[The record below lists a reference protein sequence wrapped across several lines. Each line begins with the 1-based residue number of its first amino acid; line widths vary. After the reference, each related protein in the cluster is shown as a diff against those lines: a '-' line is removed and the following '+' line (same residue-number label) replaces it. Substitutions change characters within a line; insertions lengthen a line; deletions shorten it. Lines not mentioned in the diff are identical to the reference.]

1 MSIFTFISQVSK
13 FSQLNQPARPLAF
26 IACSIALALSSMHG
40 AAQAQANY
48 PDKPIRLIVPY
59 TPGGGADTNS
69 RMLAQPMSV
78 ILGQPIVIENRPGA
92 SGVVGAMAVLQ
103 SPTDGYTVFYDT
115 FPYAVNAVMRDLPF
129 DPVKDMI
136 PVSQAINMPLILVIP
151 AASPFKSVKELVAFA
166 KENPNK
172 LDYGSYG
179 AGGAAHLAAELLQRD
194 AGIKW
199 VHVPYKGGAQ
209 AIADV
214 LAGRLAAYYSNPITA
229 LQHLKS
235 GKLRALATTGTSRMD
250 ALPDVPTFEEIGYP
264 GFRVVE
270 WNGFFVAKGTP
281 PIVIDRLAKA
291 VHEAT
296 KDPAVKARMES
307 MGIEPVGNTP
317 EQFTTFLNG
326 EIKQWRALVQ
336 SNNIRAD

>member
-1 MSIFTFISQVSK
+1 MSIFTRISQYSTRFNLGLV
-13 FSQLNQPARPLAF
+13 
-26 IACSIALALSSMHG
+26 SIALAVASSHSPI
-40 AAQAQANY
+40 QAQASY
-48 PDKPIRLIVPY
+48 PDKPIRLVVPY

-69 RMLAQPMSV
+69 RMLAQPMSA

-103 SPTDGYTVFYDT
+103 APADGYTVFFDA

-136 PVSQAINMPLILVIP
+136 PVSQAINMPLILVVP
-151 AASPFKSVKELVAFA
+151 AASPFKTVKDLVDFA
-166 KENPNK
+166 KANPDK

-199 VHVPYKGGAQ
+199 THVPYKGGAQ

-214 LAGRLAAYYSNPITA
+214 LAGRLGGYFSNPITA
-229 LQHLKS
+229 LPHLKS
-235 GKLRALATTGTSRMD
+235 GKLRALGTTGATRME
-250 ALPDVPTFEEIGYP
+250 ALPEVPTFEELGYP
-264 GFRVVE
+264 GFKVVE

-281 PIVIDRLAKA
+281 TSAIERLAKTIN
-291 VHEAT
+291 EAT
-296 KDPAVKARMES
+296 KDPVVKTRMES
-307 MGIEPVGNTP
+307 LGIEPVGNTP

>member
-1 MSIFTFISQVSK
+1 
-13 FSQLNQPARPLAF
+13 
-26 IACSIALALSSMHG
+26 
-40 AAQAQANY
+40 
-48 PDKPIRLIVPY
+48 
-59 TPGGGADTNS
+59 
-69 RMLAQPMSV
+69 MLAQPMSA

-103 SPTDGYTVFYDT
+103 APADGYTVFFDA

-136 PVSQAINMPLILVIP
+136 PVSQAINMPLILVVP
-151 AASPFKSVKELVAFA
+151 AASPFKTLKDLVEFA
-166 KENPNK
+166 KANPNK

-199 VHVPYKGGAQ
+199 THVPYKGGAQ

-214 LAGRLAAYYSNPITA
+214 LAGRLGGYFSNPITA
-229 LQHLKS
+229 LPHLKS
-235 GKLRALATTGTSRMD
+235 GKLRALGTTGATRME
-250 ALPDVPTFEEIGYP
+250 AIPEVPTLEELGYP

-281 PIVIDRLAKA
+281 PSAIERLAKT
-291 VHEAT
+291 VNEAT
-296 KDPAVKARMES
+296 KDPAVKARMGS

-317 EQFTTFLNG
+317 EQFTTFLQG

>member
-1 MSIFTFISQVSK
+1 MSIFTFLSQVSK
-13 FSQLNQPARPLAF
+13 FSPFDQPTRPLAF
-26 IACSIALALSSMHG
+26 IACSIAIALSSMHG

-48 PDKPIRLIVPY
+48 PDKPIRLVVPY

-103 SPTDGYTVFYDT
+103 APADGYTVFFDA
-115 FPYAVNAVMRDLPF
+115 FPYAVNAVMRSLPF

-136 PVSQAINMPLILVIP
+136 PVSQAINMPLILVVP
-151 AASPFKSVKELVAFA
+151 AASPFKTLKDLVDFA
-166 KENPNK
+166 KANPDK

-199 VHVPYKGGAQ
+199 THVPYKGGAQ

-214 LAGRLAAYYSNPITA
+214 LAGRLGGYFSNPITA
-229 LQHLKS
+229 LPHLKS
-235 GKLRALATTGTSRMD
+235 GKLRALGTTGAARME
-250 ALPDVPTFEEIGYP
+250 AIPEVPTFEELGYP

-281 PIVIDRLAKA
+281 ANAIERLAKTIN
-291 VHEAT
+291 EAT
-296 KDPAVKARMES
+296 KDPAVKARMGS

-317 EQFTTFLNG
+317 EQFTTFLQG

>member
-1 MSIFTFISQVSK
+1 MTIITRRIERATRLGLSVV
-13 FSQLNQPARPLAF
+13 
-26 IACSIALALSSMHG
+26 CIALAITGLHNPV
-40 AAQAQANY
+40 QAQANY
-48 PDKPIRLIVPY
+48 PDKPIRLVVPY

-69 RMLAQPMSV
+69 RMLAQPMSA

-103 SPTDGYTVFYDT
+103 SPTDGYTMFYDT

-151 AASPFKSVKELVAFA
+151 AASPFKTVKELVDFA
-166 KENPNK
+166 KANPNK

-235 GKLRALATTGTSRMD
+235 GKLRALATTGTTRMD

-281 PIVIDRLAKA
+281 TSVIDRLAKA

>member
-1 MSIFTFISQVSK
+1 MTMMTIITQRIERATRLGLSVV
-13 FSQLNQPARPLAF
+13 
-26 IACSIALALSSMHG
+26 SIALAITGLHSPVH
-40 AAQAQANY
+40 AQANY
-48 PDKPIRLIVPY
+48 PDKPIRLVVPY

-69 RMLAQPMSV
+69 RMLAQPMSA

-103 SPTDGYTVFYDT
+103 SPTDGYTMFYDT

-151 AASPFKSVKELVAFA
+151 AASPFKTVKDLVDFA
-166 KENPNK
+166 KANPNK

-281 PIVIDRLAKA
+281 TSVIDRLAKA

-296 KDPAVKARMES
+296 KDPAVKARMGS

>member
-1 MSIFTFISQVSK
+1 MTIITRRIERATRLGLSVV
-13 FSQLNQPARPLAF
+13 
-26 IACSIALALSSMHG
+26 CIALAITGLHNPV
-40 AAQAQANY
+40 QAQANY
-48 PDKPIRLIVPY
+48 PDKPIRLVVPY

-69 RMLAQPMSV
+69 RMLAQPMSA

-103 SPTDGYTVFYDT
+103 SPTDGYTMFYDT

-151 AASPFKSVKELVAFA
+151 AASPFKTVKELVDFA
-166 KENPNK
+166 KANPNK

-281 PIVIDRLAKA
+281 TSVIDRLAKA

>member
-1 MSIFTFISQVSK
+1 MPSLFNFFGHSLVSLLIC
-13 FSQLNQPARPLAF
+13 S
-26 IACSIALALSSMHG
+26 ACVMAADNHSS
-40 AAQAQANY
+40 Y
-48 PDKPIRLIVPY
+48 PDKPIRLVVPY

-69 RMLAQPMSV
+69 RMLAQPMST
-78 ILGQPIVIENRPGA
+78 ILGQPIIIENKPGA

-103 SPTDGYTVFYDT
+103 APADGYTMFYDT

-129 DPVKDMI
+129 DPVKDML
-136 PVSQAINMPLILVIP
+136 PVSQAINMPLILVVP
-151 AASPFKSVKELVAFA
+151 AESPFKSVKELVDYA
-166 KENPNK
+166 KANPNK

-179 AGGAAHLAAELLQRD
+179 AGGAAHLAAELLARD
-194 AGIKW
+194 ATIKW

-214 LAGRLAAYYSNPITA
+214 LAGRLAAYFSNPITA

-235 GKLRALATTGTSRMD
+235 GKLRALATTGPTRMS
-250 ALPDVPTFEEIGYP
+250 ALPEVPTFEEIGYP

-270 WNGFFVAKGTP
+270 WNGFFVARGTP
-281 PIVIDRLAKA
+281 QAIIERLAKT
-291 VHEAT
+291 VHEAAQ
-296 KDPAVKARMES
+296 DPGVRARMGT
-307 MGIEPVGNTP
+307 MGIEPVGNSP
-317 EQFTTFLNG
+317 EQFRVFLQG

>member
-1 MSIFTFISQVSK
+1 MNTSIQFWHRTAQVSLLL
-13 FSQLNQPARPLAF
+13 FVSALI
-26 IACSIALALSSMHG
+26 IAVSGRTAT
-40 AAQAQANY
+40 AQSTY
-48 PDKPIRLIVPY
+48 PDRAIRIVVPY
-59 TPGGGADTNS
+59 TPGGGGDTNS

-103 SPTDGYTVFYDT
+103 SPRDGYTVFYDA

-129 DPVKDMI
+129 DPVTDMI
-136 PVSQAINMPLILVIP
+136 PVSQAINMPLILVTP
-151 AASPFKSVKELVAFA
+151 AASPFHTVKELVEFA
-166 KENPNK
+166 KANPNK

-179 AGGAAHLAAELLQRD
+179 AGGAAHLAAEMLQRD

-214 LAGRLAAYYSNPITA
+214 LAGRLAGYFSNPITA
-229 LQHLKS
+229 LPHLKS
-235 GKLRALATTGTSRMD
+235 GKIRALATTGATRMQ
-250 ALPDVPTFEEIGYP
+250 ALPTVPTFEEIGYP
-264 GFRVVE
+264 GFRVQE

-281 PIVIDRLAKA
+281 ASVIDLLAKTVA
-291 VHEAT
+291 QAT
-296 KDPAVKARMES
+296 KDPGVKARMEA
-307 MGIEPVGNTP
+307 MGIEPVGSTP
-317 EQFTTFLNG
+317 EQFTTFLQG

-336 SNNIRAD
+336 ANNIRAD

>member
-1 MSIFTFISQVSK
+1 MTIITRSIERATRLGLSMV
-13 FSQLNQPARPLAF
+13 
-26 IACSIALALSSMHG
+26 SIALAMTSLHSPVH
-40 AAQAQANY
+40 AQANY
-48 PDKPIRLIVPY
+48 PDKPIRLVVPY

-69 RMLAQPMSV
+69 RMLAQPMSA

-103 SPTDGYTVFYDT
+103 SPTDGYTMFYDT

-151 AASPFKSVKELVAFA
+151 AASPFKTVKDLVDFA
-166 KENPNK
+166 KANPNK

-235 GKLRALATTGTSRMD
+235 GKLRALATTGASRMD

-281 PIVIDRLAKA
+281 TSVIDRLAKA

>member
-1 MSIFTFISQVSK
+1 MSISIRIHQY
-13 FSQLNQPARPLAF
+13 SQLATQLTLLALGA
-26 IACSIALALSSMHG
+26 ICALASLHG
-40 AAQAQANY
+40 SAQAQASY
-48 PDKPIRLIVPY
+48 PDKPIRLVVPY

-69 RMLAQPMSV
+69 RMLAQPMSA

-103 SPTDGYTVFYDT
+103 APADGYTVFFDS

-136 PVSQAINMPLILVIP
+136 PVSQAINMPLILVVP
-151 AASPFKSVKELVAFA
+151 AASPFKTVKDLVDFA
-166 KENPNK
+166 KANPDK

-199 VHVPYKGGAQ
+199 THVPYKGGAQ

-214 LAGRLAAYYSNPITA
+214 LAGRLGGYFSNPITA
-229 LQHLKS
+229 LPHLKS
-235 GKLRALATTGTSRMD
+235 GKLRALGTTGAARME
-250 ALPDVPTFEEIGYP
+250 ALPEVPTFEELGYP

-281 PIVIDRLAKA
+281 TSAIERLAKTIN
-291 VHEAT
+291 EAT
-296 KDPAVKARMES
+296 KDPVVKARMGS

>member
-1 MSIFTFISQVSK
+1 MSIFSLVSHCHQRLTRLTFILLSS
-13 FSQLNQPARPLAF
+13 
-26 IACSIALALSSMHG
+26 ALALASLSTS
-40 AAQAQANY
+40 AQAQANY
-48 PDKPIRLIVPY
+48 PDKPIRLVVPY

-69 RMLAQPMSV
+69 RMLAQPMSA

-103 SPTDGYTVFYDT
+103 APTDGYTVFYDT

-151 AASPFKSVKELVAFA
+151 ASSPFKTLKDLVDFA
-166 KENPNK
+166 KANPNK

-179 AGGAAHLAAELLQRD
+179 AGGAAHLAAELLQRN
-194 AGIKW
+194 ASIKW
-199 VHVPYKGGAQ
+199 THVPYKGGAQ

-214 LAGRLAAYYSNPITA
+214 LAGRLAGYFSNPITA

-235 GKLRALATTGTSRMD
+235 GKLRALATTGATRME
-250 ALPDVPTFEEIGYP
+250 ALPDVATFEELGYS

-281 PIVIDRLAKA
+281 TNVIERLAKT
-291 VHEAT
+291 VTQAT

-317 EQFTTFLNG
+317 EQFTTFLQG

>member
-1 MSIFTFISQVSK
+1 
-13 FSQLNQPARPLAF
+13 
-26 IACSIALALSSMHG
+26 
-40 AAQAQANY
+40 
-48 PDKPIRLIVPY
+48 
-59 TPGGGADTNS
+59 
-69 RMLAQPMSV
+69 MLAQPMSA

-103 SPTDGYTVFYDT
+103 APADGYTVFFDA
-115 FPYAVNAVMRDLPF
+115 FPYAVNAVMRNLPF

-136 PVSQAINMPLILVIP
+136 PVSQAINMPLILVVP
-151 AASPFKSVKELVAFA
+151 AASPFKTLQDLVDFA
-166 KENPNK
+166 KANPDK

-199 VHVPYKGGAQ
+199 THVPYKGGAQ

-214 LAGRLAAYYSNPITA
+214 LAGRLGGYFSNPITA
-229 LQHLKS
+229 LPHLKS
-235 GKLRALATTGTSRMD
+235 GKLRALGTTGATRME
-250 ALPDVPTFEEIGYP
+250 AIPEVPTLEELGYA

-281 PIVIDRLAKA
+281 PSAIERLAKT
-291 VHEAT
+291 VNEAT
-296 KDPAVKARMES
+296 KDPAVKARMGS

-317 EQFTTFLNG
+317 EQFTTFLQG

>member
-1 MSIFTFISQVSK
+1 MSICTFISQVGKLSL
-13 FSQLNQPARPLAF
+13 FDQPTRPLAF

-40 AAQAQANY
+40 AAKAQANY
-48 PDKPIRLIVPY
+48 PDKPIRLVVPY

-103 SPTDGYTVFYDT
+103 SPTDGYTMFYDT

-151 AASPFKSVKELVAFA
+151 AASPFKTVKELVDFA
-166 KENPNK
+166 KANPNK

-264 GFRVVE
+264 GFRIVE

-281 PIVIDRLAKA
+281 TSVIDRLAKA

>member
-1 MSIFTFISQVSK
+1 MSIFIRISQ
-13 FSQLNQPARPLAF
+13 FSQPVMRLA
-26 IACSIALALSSMHG
+26 SVALS
-40 AAQAQANY
+40 AAFALTCLHSPTQAKANY

-103 SPTDGYTVFYDT
+103 APADGYTVFFDA

-129 DPVKDMI
+129 DPVRDMI
-136 PVSQAINMPLILVIP
+136 PVSQAINMPLILVVP
-151 AASPFKSVKELVAFA
+151 AASPFKTVKDLVDFA
-166 KENPNK
+166 KANPDK

-199 VHVPYKGGAQ
+199 THVPYKGGAQ

-214 LAGRLAAYYSNPITA
+214 LAGRLGGYFSNPITA
-229 LQHLKS
+229 LPHLKS
-235 GKLRALATTGTSRMD
+235 GKLRALGTTGAARME
-250 ALPDVPTFEEIGYP
+250 ALPEVPTFEELGYP

-281 PIVIDRLAKA
+281 ATSIERLAKA
-291 VHEAT
+291 INEST
-296 KDPAVKARMES
+296 KDPAVKARMGS

-317 EQFTTFLNG
+317 EQFTTFLQG

>member
-1 MSIFTFISQVSK
+1 MSIFMRLRNVT
-13 FSQLNQPARPLAF
+13 QLPRSVGPLAL
-26 IACSIALALSSMHG
+26 IALGVAWTLASVLSPAH
-40 AAQAQANY
+40 AQANY
-48 PDKPIRLIVPY
+48 PDKPIRLVVPY

-69 RMLAQPMSV
+69 RMLAQPMSA

-151 AASPFKSVKELVAFA
+151 AASPFKTVKELVAFA
-166 KENPNK
+166 KANPNK

-194 AGIKW
+194 AGIQW

-214 LAGRLAAYYSNPITA
+214 LAGRLAGYFSNPITA

-235 GKLRALATTGTSRMD
+235 GKLRALATTGTTRME

-281 PIVIDRLAKA
+281 TSVIERLAKA
-291 VHEAT
+291 VNEAT
-296 KDPAVKARMES
+296 KDSAVKARMES

-317 EQFTTFLNG
+317 EQFTSFLQG

>member
-1 MSIFTFISQVSK
+1 MSIFSLVSPCHQRLTRLTFVLLSS
-13 FSQLNQPARPLAF
+13 
-26 IACSIALALSSMHG
+26 ALALASLSTS
-40 AAQAQANY
+40 AQAQANY
-48 PDKPIRLIVPY
+48 PDKPIRLVVPY

-69 RMLAQPMSV
+69 RMLAQPMSA

-103 SPTDGYTVFYDT
+103 APTDGYTVFYDT

-151 AASPFKSVKELVAFA
+151 ASSPFKTLKELVDFA
-166 KENPNK
+166 KANPNK

-194 AGIKW
+194 ASIKW
-199 VHVPYKGGAQ
+199 THVPYKGGAQ

-214 LAGRLAAYYSNPITA
+214 LAGRLAGYFSNPITA

-235 GKLRALATTGTSRMD
+235 GKLRALATTGATRME
-250 ALPDVPTFEEIGYP
+250 ALPDVATFEELGYP

-270 WNGFFVAKGTP
+270 WNGFFVAKGTSTN
-281 PIVIDRLAKA
+281 VIDRLAK
-291 VHEAT
+291 
-296 KDPAVKARMES
+296 
-307 MGIEPVGNTP
+307 
-317 EQFTTFLNG
+317 L
-326 EIKQWRALVQ
+326 
-336 SNNIRAD
+336 

>member
-1 MSIFTFISQVSK
+1 MS
-13 FSQLNQPARPLAF
+13 A
-26 IACSIALALSSMHG
+26 
-40 AAQAQANY
+40 
-48 PDKPIRLIVPY
+48 
-59 TPGGGADTNS
+59 
-69 RMLAQPMSV
+69 

-214 LAGRLAAYYSNPITA
+214 LAGRLAGYYSNPITA
-229 LQHLKS
+229 LPHLKS
-235 GKLRALATTGTSRMD
+235 GKLRALATTGTTRME

-291 VHEAT
+291 VREAT